1 MGGIK
6 TWEEGDRPREKFAQL
21 GRKSLSNAELL
32 AILIGSGHRDASAL
46 DLARHLLESF
56 QHDLKRISRSSVAQ
70 LCRTKGLGP
79 AKATHILAGFEIGKR
94 ASMQVN
100 EDVKNISCSQDAYH
114 LLRHKIF
121 DLPHEEF
128 HIILLNRSNAVIAT
142 HRISTGG
149 ISGTVVD
156 TRIIFRTAL
165 EHAASSIILVHNHP
179 SGKLKPSQADLNI
192 TRKISEAG
200 KLMDIQVL
208 DHLIIS
214 DQGYLSFA
222 DEGIL

>member
-1 MGGIK
+1 
-6 TWEEGDRPREKFAQL
+6 
-21 GRKSLSNAELL
+21 
-32 AILIGSGHRDASAL
+32 
-46 DLARHLLESF
+46 LLESF

-94 ASMQVN
+94 ASLQVN
-100 EDVKNISCSQDAYH
+100 ENVKNISCSQDAYH

-165 EHAASSIILVHNHP
+165 EHSASSIILVHNHP

-214 DQGYLSFA
+214 DRGYLSFA